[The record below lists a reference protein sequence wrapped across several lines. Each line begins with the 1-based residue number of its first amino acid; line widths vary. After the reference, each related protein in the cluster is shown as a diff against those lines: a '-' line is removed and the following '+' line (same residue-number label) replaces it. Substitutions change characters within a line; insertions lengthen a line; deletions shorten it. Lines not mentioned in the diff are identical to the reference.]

1 MDFLLFTLSCFIG
14 FNTEFACEQKAMP
27 RANNTYLECV
37 MRGKERVEELNDFL
51 YANQYGDQ
59 IVTVCLEWD
68 LEKSVSSEYIPETLT
83 ASQIEQHTKMSL
95 ITYN

>member
-14 FNTEFACEQKAMP
+14 FESEFACEQRAMP

-59 IVTVCLEWD
+59 IVTICLEWD
-68 LEKSVSSEYIPETLT
+68 LDKSISSEYIPETLT
-83 ASQIEQHTKMSL
+83 ASQIEQHTKMSI

>member
-14 FNTEFACEQKAMP
+14 FESEFACEQRAMP

-68 LEKSVSSEYIPETLT
+68 LDKHVSTEYIPDTLT
-83 ASQIEQHTKMSL
+83 ASEIELHTKMNL

>member
-14 FNTEFACEQKAMP
+14 FESEFACEQRAMP

-37 MRGKERVEELNDFL
+37 MRGRERVEELNDFL
-51 YANQYGDQ
+51 YPNQYGDQ

-68 LEKSVSSEYIPETLT
+68 LDKSVSTEYIPGTLT

>member
-14 FNTEFACEQKAMP
+14 LDTEFACEQRAMP

-37 MRGKERVEELNDFL
+37 MRGRERVNELNDFI
-51 YANQYGDQ
+51 YEYQYGDQ

-68 LEKSVSSEYIPETLT
+68 LHKSVSEDYIPRNLT
-83 ASQIEQHTKMSL
+83 ASQIEQHTKRSL
-95 ITYN
+95 ITVN

>member
-14 FNTEFACEQKAMP
+14 FDTQFACEQKAMP

-37 MRGKERVEELNDFL
+37 IRGKERVNDLNDFL
-51 YANQYGDQ
+51 YENQYGDQ
-59 IVTVCLEWD
+59 IVTICLPWD
-68 LEKSVSSEYIPETLT
+68 MDKTYVTEYIPNSYT
-83 ASQIEQHTKMSL
+83 ADEIVSHTNMNL